1 MSVLLPLCLVLSMI
15 TYSNAAYCVCK
26 DGNEQVL
33 QKAIDY
39 ACGAGADCSQIQ
51 QNGACFQPNTVKN
64 HCDVA
69 VNSYYQKKASSGAT
83 CDFNGAAVISSS
95 PPSTASSCLTGS
107 SSSGTP
113 STGTPTTG
121 TPSTGTPTTGTPST
135 GTPTTGTPSTG
146 TPTTGTPSTGTP
158 TTGTPTSGFPSTGTP
173 STGMPNSGTPANGMP
188 TSSSSSVFPGTTL
201 GPTGSGGFGDPNAGE
216 KISVRTNTAFFLLT
230 ESPSLYAFLE
240 PSLFSQK
247 PLHDEA
253 SKAFDY
259 RDLGKKYFNVL
270 LLLNEIKCQYLSTYS
285 FLEPFVHFH
294 LIYRR
299 RRRLLTEAAIAGKV
313 QAMEKNQKK
322 GHNKKGFNLKKHKK
336 ADPRQTNKGVNDE
349 KPVLFQLGSIA
360 MVSDARLKADPEIT
374 NSIPASPSL
383 SSSSSSG
390 NNNAKERKLS
400 ELQSSS
406 NTFGSQVSGV
416 THASSVEPALLSSP
430 SVQLM
435 DREGSD
441 QVSQRNSLP
450 ILERSLSAVSNDS
463 LFSLSIGDNGITRDE
478 LFSYRDFKAG
488 ELLKS
493 SELLSFC
500 PSVDVPVDSSDIG
513 KSFDLEDKASEL
525 LGSDSDDKSST
536 SEVSWRNLGDNSD
549 EAPSSTQSVS
559 SPITKKKKKK
569 KKVKK
574 KNTQQQKKRC
584 SWLCCKDT
592 GPCFSCCQ
600 WPNCDYDLSCCKRL
614 KYCLCCCGLPQCCFS
629 SCSLF
634 FCCLVSFVCCYS
646 SSKKLIDDEI
656 AMQKPQKAE
665 VKTSHKWF
673 CCFPCCAS

>member
-1 MSVLLPLCLVLSMI
+1 
-15 TYSNAAYCVCK
+15 
-26 DGNEQVL
+26 
-33 QKAIDY
+33 
-39 ACGAGADCSQIQ
+39 
-51 QNGACFQPNTVKN
+51 
-64 HCDVA
+64 
-69 VNSYYQKKASSGAT
+69 
-83 CDFNGAAVISSS
+83 
-95 PPSTASSCLTGS
+95 
-107 SSSGTP
+107 
-113 STGTPTTG
+113 
-121 TPSTGTPTTGTPST
+121 
-135 GTPTTGTPSTG
+135 
-146 TPTTGTPSTGTP
+146 
-158 TTGTPTSGFPSTGTP
+158 
-173 STGMPNSGTPANGMP
+173 
-188 TSSSSSVFPGTTL
+188 
-201 GPTGSGGFGDPNAGE
+201 
-216 KISVRTNTAFFLLT
+216 
-230 ESPSLYAFLE
+230 
-240 PSLFSQK
+240 
-247 PLHDEA
+247 
-253 SKAFDY
+253 
-259 RDLGKKYFNVL
+259 
-270 LLLNEIKCQYLSTYS
+270 
-285 FLEPFVHFH
+285 
-294 LIYRR
+294 
-299 RRRLLTEAAIAGKV
+299 
-313 QAMEKNQKK
+313 
-322 GHNKKGFNLKKHKK
+322 
-336 ADPRQTNKGVNDE
+336 
-349 KPVLFQLGSIA
+349 
-360 MVSDARLKADPEIT
+360 
-374 NSIPASPSL
+374 
-383 SSSSSSG
+383 
-390 NNNAKERKLS
+390 
-400 ELQSSS
+400 
-406 NTFGSQVSGV
+406 
-416 THASSVEPALLSSP
+416 
-430 SVQLM
+430 M

-450 ILERSLSAVSNDS
+450 ILERNLSAVSNDS

-513 KSFDLEDKASEL
+513 KSFDLDDKASEL

-629 SCSLF
+629 SCSWF
-634 FCCLVSFVCCYS
+634 FCCCSS

-665 VKTSHKWF
+665 SKTSHKWF

>member
-1 MSVLLPLCLVLSMI
+1 MR
-15 TYSNAAYCVCK
+15 SN
-26 DGNEQVL
+26 L
-33 QKAIDY
+33 IR
-39 ACGAGADCSQIQ
+39 
-51 QNGACFQPNTVKN
+51 
-64 HCDVA
+64 
-69 VNSYYQKKASSGAT
+69 KK
-83 CDFNGAAVISSS
+83 
-95 PPSTASSCLTGS
+95 
-107 SSSGTP
+107 
-113 STGTPTTG
+113 
-121 TPSTGTPTTGTPST
+121 
-135 GTPTTGTPSTG
+135 
-146 TPTTGTPSTGTP
+146 
-158 TTGTPTSGFPSTGTP
+158 
-173 STGMPNSGTPANGMP
+173 
-188 TSSSSSVFPGTTL
+188 
-201 GPTGSGGFGDPNAGE
+201 
-216 KISVRTNTAFFLLT
+216 
-230 ESPSLYAFLE
+230 
-240 PSLFSQK
+240 
-247 PLHDEA
+247 
-253 SKAFDY
+253 
-259 RDLGKKYFNVL
+259 
-270 LLLNEIKCQYLSTYS
+270 
-285 FLEPFVHFH
+285 
-294 LIYRR
+294 RR
-299 RRRLLTEAAIAGKV
+299 KRLLTKAAIACKT
-313 QAMEKNQKK
+313 QAMEKNHKK
-322 GHNKKGFNLKKHKK
+322 GHNKKGFNLKKHRKG
-336 ADPRQTNKGVNDE
+336 DPRPTNKGGNDE

-450 ILERSLSAVSNDS
+450 ILERNLSAVSNDS

-478 LFSYRDFKAG
+478 LFSYH
-488 ELLKS
+488 
-493 SELLSFC
+493 
-500 PSVDVPVDSSDIG
+500 
-513 KSFDLEDKASEL
+513 
-525 LGSDSDDKSST
+525 
-536 SEVSWRNLGDNSD
+536 

-559 SPITKKKKKK
+559 SPITKKKKK

-600 WPNCDYDLSCCKRL
+600 WPNSDYDISCCKRL

-629 SCSLF
+629 SCSWF
-634 FCCLVSFVCCYS
+634 FCCCSS

-665 VKTSHKWF
+665 SKTSHNWF

>member
-83 CDFNGAAVISSS
+83 CDFNGAAVISTS
-95 PPSTASSCLTGS
+95 PPSIFDYFCS
-107 SSSGTP
+107 SS
-113 STGTPTTG
+113 
-121 TPSTGTPTTGTPST
+121 GTPST

-173 STGMPNSGTPANGMP
+173 STGTPTAGMPTTGTPSTGMPNSGTPANGMP

-201 GPTGSGGFGDPNAGE
+201 GPTGSGGFDPNAGE

-230 ESPSLYAFLE
+230 ENPSLYTILE
-240 PSLFSQK
+240 PSLFSHK

-259 RDLGKKYFNVL
+259 RELGEKYFNVL

-285 FLEPFVHFH
+285 FLEPFAHFH

-299 RRRLLTEAAIAGKV
+299 RKRLLTKAAIACKA
-313 QAMEKNQKK
+313 QAMEKNHKK
-322 GHNKKGFNLKKHKK
+322 GHNKKGFNLKKHRKG
-336 ADPRQTNKGVNDE
+336 DPRPTNKGVNDE

-374 NSIPASPSL
+374 NSLPASPSL

-450 ILERSLSAVSNDS
+450 ILERNLSAVSNDS

-525 LGSDSDDKSST
+525 LESDSDDKSST

-600 WPNCDYDLSCCKRL
+600 WPNSDYDISCCKRL

-629 SCSLF
+629 SCSWF
-634 FCCLVSFVCCYS
+634 FCCCSS

-665 VKTSHKWF
+665 SKTSHNWF